1 MMLGPVRHLLRPATQ
16 PAFKPGAQH
25 GVPSARAAAPEL
37 AGIPRGWLPPGKKAA
52 VVFTIDDVHPG
63 TSRDSYEAGGDL
75 GHGQLRFL
83 LRLLATHSR
92 LRATLFV
99 TADWR
104 AKLPS
109 VSRPRI
115 MNVPGLR
122 RLWCEWNTLPAG
134 TMRIDRFPR
143 FVEFLK
149 GLSGVE
155 IGLHGLTDNRRRHP
169 THLEYLDASE
179 ADCRRS
185 LAQIFEIFHGAGLP
199 FVPGMSPPGWHV
211 GPELAT
217 AMREAGLT
225 FVGSS
230 RDLVSPVHR
239 GAISNMSGL
248 TGTSL
253 IEPQWVYGGLL
264 NFTTNYQAT
273 STIDRAKAIV
283 DNGGLLAIKAH
294 VIKKAGSHVALD
306 GLDEEYCDHLHV
318 LFDYLETVG
327 ADLWWTSMGEIAA
340 RCVAA
345 QEAEVPAREAND
357 P

>member
-1 MMLGPVRHLLRPATQ
+1 MPPAHERT
-16 PAFKPGAQH
+16 
-25 GVPSARAAAPEL
+25 GVPAN
-37 AGIPRGWLPPGKKAA
+37 WLPPGKKAA

-63 TSRDSYEAGGDL
+63 TSHDSYEAGGDL
-75 GHGQLRFL
+75 ERGQLRFL
-83 LRLLATHSR
+83 ARLLAAHPK

-104 AKLPS
+104 ARHPS
-109 VSRPRI
+109 VSRPRV
-115 MNVPGLR
+115 MRFPGLSQ
-122 RLWCEWNTLPAG
+122 LWCKWNTLPDG

-149 GLSGVE
+149 RLPGVE
-155 IGLHGLTDNRRRHP
+155 IGLHGLTHNRRRHP

-179 ADCRRS
+179 EECRCS
-185 LAQIFEIFHGAGLP
+185 LARIVEIFQSAGLP
-199 FVPGMSPPGWHV
+199 FVPGMSPPGWYLS
-211 GPELAT
+211 PALAT
-217 AMREAGLT
+217 AMRDAGLT

-239 GAISNMSGL
+239 AALSSMSGL

-283 DNGGLLAIKAH
+283 DHGGLLAIKAH
-294 VIKKAGSHVALD
+294 VVKRAGSYVALD
-306 GLDEEYCDHLHV
+306 GLDEHYCDHLHD
-318 LFDYLETVG
+318 LFDHLEGIG
-327 ADLWWTSMGEIAA
+327 ADLWWTSMSEIASRCSAA
-340 RCVAA
+340 RSQAA
-345 QEAEVPAREAND
+345 YPCEAGAP
-357 P
+357 